1 MLGLYCILPV
11 WVAFLCAYIY
21 ELILPIKKKHMD
33 KFDSGNST
41 IINNK

>member
-21 ELILPIKKKHMD
+21 ELILPIKKK
-33 KFDSGNST
+33 NIWT
-41 IINNK
+41 NLIVAIPL